1 MNAWLLN
8 AKRTAGGC
16 RTGLTC
22 CFLLASGLARS
33 ATTGP
38 FEVDISSREQ
48 VRSFYQTAY
57 AASEGVAIGWTGTL
71 TGCDPGTTSSL
82 HREAVL
88 RRVNAFRALA
98 GIPSGVVLREDYSAR
113 AQRAALIMSANNRV
127 THTPPSNWICFHPDG
142 AEGAL
147 NSDLALGVAGID
159 AVVGYMDDFG
169 TANGPVGHRRYLLY
183 PQTRQM
189 GVGDVEA
196 TSPVQPF
203 ANAIWVIDGQFNA
216 ARPATR
222 DGFVA
227 WPPPG
232 FVPYPLVYARW
243 SLSYPKADFR
253 AATVRLRLQ
262 GKLVPVRIEP
272 VSTDFAENTLVW
284 VPHELAA
291 LRATEWP
298 RPSEDTRYEV
308 EVANVTLAGVTTNFS
323 YAVTVFDPAV
333 ETPGFLGGRI
343 EGADRLNPGETAR
356 YDFTPVPWASGHE
369 WLRGVKSPV
378 HLAEGAEDGLGRWID
393 QTSPD
398 YPAIV
403 PGLGLAGSSA
413 FHLAHPRPVDQHLL
427 LNGIFVPGVNAEL
440 RFHSRLARARPAQVA
455 RVQVS
460 RNAGG
465 HWEDLF
471 AQPGTSTIGEQAFA
485 ERILSLAAHA
495 GRPIQV
501 RFSYDYTSGT
511 FFSTT
516 DETSGWF
523 IDNVILSGV
532 EELTDSQMT
541 DLGSETSFELR
552 ETAAG
557 TYSLHV
563 RPRVFSGFHG
573 EWGPAK
579 TVAVAAPLPPEIL
592 FEPGIV
598 VVGERLYVTVRVANL
613 PPGGRFELQRTSHF
627 ADGWRPE
634 PGASFEEMVPGAV
647 FRVAVPLDERE
658 FAAFRLVLR

>member
-1 MNAWLLN
+1 MNAWLLKS
-8 AKRTAGGC
+8 KRVACVC
-16 RTGLTC
+16 RTGLTG
-22 CFLLASGLARS
+22 LVLASGLVRA

-38 FEVDISSREQ
+38 FEVDVFSREQ

-57 AASEGVAIGWTGTL
+57 AASEGIPIGWTGTL
-71 TGCDPGTTSSL
+71 TGCDPGTVSSL

-88 RRVNAFRALA
+88 RRINAFRALA
-98 GIPSGVVLREDYSAR
+98 GIPSGVVLREDYSAK

-127 THTPPSNWICFHPDG
+127 THTPPSNWICYHPQG

-169 TANGPVGHRRYLLY
+169 SDNGPVGHRRYLLY

-189 GVGDVEA
+189 GVGDVDA

-243 SLSYPKADFR
+243 SLSYPRADFR

-262 GKLVPVRIEP
+262 GELVPVRLEP

-284 VPHELAA
+284 IPHELSA

-298 RPSEDTRYEV
+298 RPAEDARYEV
-308 EVANVTLAGVTTNFS
+308 EVANVTLAGVTTNFN

-343 EGADRLNPGETAR
+343 EGTDRVNTGETVQ
-356 YDFTPVPWASGHE
+356 YTFTPVPWASAHE
-369 WLRGVKSPV
+369 GLRAAASPI
-378 HLAEGAEDGLGRWID
+378 HLADGAEDGLDRWID

-398 YPAIV
+398 YPAIA
-403 PGLGLAGSSA
+403 PGLGLAGSAA
-413 FHLAHPRPVDQHLL
+413 FHLAHPRPFDQHLALNSL
-427 LNGIFVPGVNAEL
+427 LVPGTEAEL

-455 RVQVS
+455 RVQIS
-460 RNAGG
+460 KDDGG
-465 HWEDLF
+465 HWEDLY
-471 AQPGTSTIGEQAFA
+471 AQPGTSTIGEQAFV
-485 ERILSLAAHA
+485 ERVLSLAAYA
-495 GRPIQV
+495 GRAIRL

-516 DETSGWF
+516 DGTSGWF
-523 IDNVILSGV
+523 VDNVILSGV
-532 EELTDSQMT
+532 EELTDPRMT
-541 DLGSETSFELR
+541 DLGSETSFEFR
-552 ETAAG
+552 EAVAG

-563 RPRVFSGFHG
+563 RPRVFGGFQG

-579 TVAVAAPLPPEIL
+579 TVVVSTPAPPEIR
-592 FEPGIV
+592 FEPGILV
-598 VVGERLYVTVRVANL
+598 IGERLHVTVRVANL
-613 PPGGRFELQRTSHF
+613 PAGGQFELQRTSHF
-627 ADGWRPE
+627 ASGWHPE
-634 PGASFEEMVPGAV
+634 PGALFEEIVPGAF
-647 FRVAVPLDERE
+647 FRVTVSVDERE
-658 FAAFRLVLR
+658 FAAYRLVLR